1 MTVTTISRGTS
12 KEQKRQQRDATV
24 WVVSTGAERP
34 FAVRPVARKRVDY
47 QATHGS
53 LIVLPHE
60 YNETHE
66 HAIPKVKNCGKIRD
80 TLRRF
85 QRRQVLHE

>member
-1 MTVTTISRGTS
+1 MSEITYIPKFLTS
-12 KEQKRQQRDATV
+12 DEADALFAACA
-24 WVVSTGAERP
+24 GLDYGERP
-34 FAVRPVARKRVDY
+34 MN
-47 QATHGS
+47 
-53 LIVLPHE
+53 
-60 YNETHE
+60 NETHE